1 MILMEKIR
9 RMAGDSA
16 ELIESPALDRR
27 TNLPIVT
34 ETRQAT
40 PFRALPRA
48 IMDRIVGN
56 EAKGIIGLETS
67 KKFLVRY
74 QELIGQYVSAV
85 RCWKCGVPIVAYQP
99 ALRPIEGHPNAGELT
114 TVTLNGKEMVVGAIL
129 PFSHYREGLFE
140 YRIPGRNIKPVPS
153 FSYLHC
159 ADCQIKDEDGEDL
172 LACLLGQF
180 DHRRDHMKAHLS
192 VLSDDEWA
200 QYMFGWSGIEL
211 VGKVGPSISP
221 SDMMRGT

>member
-1 MILMEKIR
+1 MILTHANKAG
-9 RMAGDSA
+9 RMV
-16 ELIESPALDRR
+16 R
-27 TNLPIVT
+27 TLNRKTNQVIVT
-34 ETRQAT
+34 ETRLPR
-40 PFRALPRA
+40 PFRAVPRPVGL
-48 IMDRIVGN
+48 RI
-56 EAKGIIGLETS
+56 EALDVS

-74 QELIGQYVSAV
+74 QELMGKYVSAV

-99 ALRPIEGHPNAGELT
+99 VLRPVEGQPNAGEIT
-114 TVTLNGKEMVVGAIL
+114 TLNINGREMVVGAML
-129 PFSHYREGLFE
+129 PFSHYREGEFA
-140 YRIPGRNIKPVPS
+140 YRDQHRRLAK

-159 ADCQIKDEDGEDL
+159 ADCHIEDAHGEDL

-221 SDMMRGT
+221 ADMMRKG